1 LTLPPTAAPGK
12 SDGPAS
18 LLALAVWA
26 AIITGFGELAVLA
39 GPLLGPDFGK
49 RSRDAI
55 WMIPAFDGILFV
67 SVGLLLIGLGRV
79 RPVRWQLAAGVFAAA
94 GAFLVLLLFRTLHP
108 LGALL
113 LAVGIGSVTTRLTNN
128 RERAAA
134 RLVGQSVPWLMG
146 SVAALAVLIPSWR
159 AVHEQWLIHHRSTPR
174 PDAPNVLLLILDT
187 VRAVNLS
194 LYGYPRQTTPELD
207 SFAARA
213 TVFNLAFATGSWT
226 TLSHASM
233 FTGRWPTELD
243 VRVRHQLGSRW
254 PTLAERLRDEGY
266 ATAGFVANQIY
277 AGWESGLARGF
288 EHFED
293 YPIDGW
299 TAFRSTAFGDVLYPK
314 LRWMLARS
322 FYGVPLLW
330 RLHPPVPHSNPPAEE
345 IVRHFL
351 SWVDRPR
358 PGPFFAFLN
367 FMDAHLPYTSPDSCL
382 RRFRSVTLRP
392 ISSDAWQENPEERLT
407 PTDVRPKQARYDGSI
422 ACLDGELASLF
433 RELQRRGVLDHTL
446 VIIAGDHGD
455 EFAEHGMVDHGVS
468 LYRFSLHVPLILS
481 LPGRV
486 PEGRRVTAPVSL
498 RNLAATVLALVAPD
512 AAPLPG
518 RALTRFWTGPD
529 TAADTIFASL
539 QQTENL
545 PAWYPVSRG
554 DLKSVAFDGWRYI
567 RNDGDGAEELYDF
580 EHDWLERWNMIGSD
594 STRRL
599 VPDYRRAL
607 TAFAAHN
614 AADQVAR
621 R

>member
-1 LTLPPTAAPGK
+1 MTPLPTAPPGK
-12 SDGPAS
+12 GRPAS

-26 AIITGFGELAVLA
+26 GIITGFVELAVLA
-39 GPLLGPDFGK
+39 GPILGPDFGK

-55 WMIPAFDGILFV
+55 WMVPAFDAILFLFV
-67 SVGLLLIGLGRV
+67 ALLLAGLARL
-79 RPVRWQLAAGVFAAA
+79 RPVPWQTAAGVFTAA
-94 GAFLVLLLFRTLHP
+94 GAFLVLLLFRTLDP

-113 LAVGIGSVTTRLTNN
+113 LALGLGSVT
-128 RERAAA
+128 A
-134 RLVGQSVPWLMG
+134 RLLGSRVAGASRVVRQSVPWLMG
-146 SVAALAVLIPSWR
+146 SVAALAVLTPSWR
-159 AVHEQWLIHHRSTPR
+159 ALHEQWLIHHRRAPR

-194 LYGYPRQTTPELD
+194 LYGYPRQTTAELE

-213 TVFNLAFATGSWT
+213 TVFDLAFATGSWT

-243 VRVRHQLGSRW
+243 VHVRHKLGARW
-254 PTLAERLRDEGY
+254 PTLAERLRDQGY
-266 ATAGFVANQIY
+266 ATAGFVSNQIY

-293 YPIDGW
+293 YPISGW
-299 TAFRSTAFGDVLYPK
+299 TAFRSTSFGDVLYPK
-314 LRWMLARS
+314 IRWIFPRTLYRIP
-322 FYGVPLLW
+322 VLW
-330 RLHPPVPHSNPPAEE
+330 RLQPPVAHPNPPGGD

-351 SWVDRPR
+351 SWLDHRRPE
-358 PGPFFAFLN
+358 PFFAFLN

-382 RRFRSVTLRP
+382 NRFRSATLRP
-392 ISSDAWQENPEERLT
+392 ISSDAWQETPEERLT
-407 PTDVRPKQARYDGSI
+407 PADVRPKQARYDGSI
-422 ACLDGELASLF
+422 ACLDAEIGRLF

-468 LYRFSLHVPLILS
+468 LYRFSLHVPLIIS

-498 RNLAATVLALVAPD
+498 RNLAATVLVLVAPH

-518 RALTRFWTGPD
+518 RSLTRFWAGPD
-529 TAADTIFASL
+529 TAADTIFAAL

-545 PAWYPVSRG
+545 PAWYPASQG
-554 DLKSVAFDGWRYI
+554 SLKSIAFDGWRYI
-567 RNDGDGAEELYDF
+567 RNEGDGAEELYDF
-580 EHDWLERWNMIGSD
+580 EHDLLERWNMIGSD
-594 STRRL
+594 SVLRL
-599 VPDYRRAL
+599 VPEYRRAL
-607 TAFAAHN
+607 TAFAADK
-614 AADQVAR
+614 AADKVAR